1 MAFRGSLIKTDY
13 PLQYIIDRLNETYD
27 NLMLTAGNF
36 PLHGKIRKVEKSLM
50 DLTIELESVERDTPE
65 GIVGSKQID
74 FTYFGD

>member
-27 NLMLTAGNF
+27 NLMD
-36 PLHGKIRKVEKSLM
+36 GKIRKVEKSLM
-50 DLTIELESVERDTPE
+50 DLTIELETVERDTPE